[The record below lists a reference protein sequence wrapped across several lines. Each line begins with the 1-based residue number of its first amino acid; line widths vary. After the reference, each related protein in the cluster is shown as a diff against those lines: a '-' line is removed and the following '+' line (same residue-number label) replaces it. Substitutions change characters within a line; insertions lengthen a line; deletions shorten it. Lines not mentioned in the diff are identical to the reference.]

1 MKKILQKQLT
11 LFVFLLGMV
20 GSALAQG
27 NTSMVL
33 VAETDFSCSSLD
45 STTNYASID
54 EVDGFG
60 NSLIEPRLSTGLP
73 LTKTTRSTAAK
84 SDFLSKAQY
93 AITSNPKKLDELRML
108 DEEGWGFVSS
118 TAQGGKFLLS
128 MEVNGLKKSSDY
140 KVEIEY
146 FVPLTADEIESSLY
160 NVSLR
165 AVVNPAPGNETG
177 GASTQGSNQLPDYNI
192 LREGYTNTFVI
203 NQHSMNCMP
212 ISGDGILN
220 LYISPEKGALG
231 HAIMIKS
238 IKVYGTVD
246 TKIQGKKNV
255 CLGGETI
262 TLSAT
267 TQFRKS
273 IESSITW
280 YKDSTKIAQTGSKI
294 THQSGI
300 TPGKHTYYYTMEVPD
315 GEGGTINIK
324 SENFTVEDKLCC
336 MDENGNPM
344 SQKIIWQDDFGTFT
358 SGTEYWTWDY
368 TDLSNPKKVTHQT
381 SGSDKWITDLPYN
394 IPGAVYNGMKKG
406 EAPRPEGWYRVVS
419 FLSDQGGADLGWTA
433 VAYDGTYPNKS
444 KYALKKDGVS
454 YFPDHTYQDTSAMGG
469 MLQINMGCYQGDV
482 IYQRVIR
489 GIKEKKLTF
498 RCYINTFS
506 DTQRTPVAIYVRA
519 TEVDDSGQP
528 VGTPYVS
535 DVVEKLASNDPVSTD
550 WKEVKVGFELTQH
563 SNVLVE
569 IITNVG
575 DGIEGYDNAHGNDLL
590 LDDIQLLAC
599 TEMKDPDTTI
609 IKCTESA
616 RPVIYA
622 NGKDVKSI
630 RLKSGESVTLTS
642 NDVTT
647 MDINGEPYTDFT
659 MSWHKDDA
667 TSKALKT
674 NKGVVADSLVVKW
687 EDADKNG
694 TTFILKVQDNTL
706 NANGE
711 KIDDCNSYDTII
723 VYADAAPETGTYC
736 LDENG
741 NPMSQKIIWQD
752 DFGTFTSAT
761 EYWTWDYTDLSNPKK
776 VTHQTSGRDKWI
788 TDLPYNIPGA
798 VYNNETSGG
807 YPRPEGWYRVVS
819 FLSDQ
824 GGANLGWTAQA
835 YDGTYPNKSKYA
847 LKKDGVSYFP
857 DHTYEDTS
865 AMGGMLM
872 LNMGCYQGDVIY
884 QRVIRSIKEKKLTFR
899 CYINT
904 FSNTY
909 ATPVAI
915 YVRATE
921 VDDSGQPVGTPYV
934 SDVVEKLA
942 SNDPVSTDW
951 KEVKVG
957 FELTQHSNVLV
968 EIITNVGDG
977 IEGYDNAHGNDLLL
991 DDIQLL
997 ACTEMKDPDTTI
1009 IKCTESARPVIYA
1022 NGKDVKSIR
1031 LKSGESVT
1039 LTSNDVTT
1047 MDINGEPYTDFTMSW
1062 HKGNAESTSISKTVG
1077 VVANSLKVKW
1087 EDANQNGTTFILKV
1101 QDNVLNANGEKIDD
1115 CNSYDTIIVYADA
1128 DTETENYCLDDNGN
1142 QTPQKLVWQDDFG
1155 TFTSGTEYWTWDY
1168 TDLKDPKKV
1177 THRTTGGNKW
1187 ITNLPYEIPGAVYN
1201 GMKKGEAPR
1210 PEGWYRVVSF
1220 LSDQG
1225 GADLGWTA
1233 VAYDGTYPNKSKYA
1247 LKKDGVSYFPDHTYQ
1262 DTSAMG
1268 GMLQINMGCY
1278 KGEVIYSRVISG
1290 LCEKTMVFKCFINT
1304 FSDSYGTPVSIYL
1317 RATEIDGSG
1326 QPVGTPFVSDPVEK
1340 LAIND
1345 RESAGWKEVR
1355 VAFELTRSGNVML
1368 EIVSNNGDGPDGD
1381 ENSQGND
1388 LLLDD
1393 IQLFTCG
1400 TPDVNIYFDKNLSEK
1415 ETVACEGESIGLYVD
1430 ESEAIKS
1437 YYGNPYYVYQYSTT
1451 PDNSKSWKTIVTTE
1465 DNHCLVQHS
1474 SSDSLGQN
1482 EKVYYRCVTGTL
1494 SVLEDEISLY
1504 GYFRPNDPC
1513 GAFSISTPIERTVY
1527 CVTRVETQPAENID
1541 EIVNVYTITGALVK
1555 SNVRRS
1561 KALNGL
1567 KKGSYYIVG
1576 HEKVLVD
1583 L

>member
-1 MKKILQKQLT
+1 MKKILQKQLV
-11 LFVFLLGMV
+11 LPVFLLLGAI
-20 GSALAQG
+20 GNLLAQG
-27 NTSMVL
+27 STSMVL
-33 VAETDFSCSSLD
+33 VAETDFSCSFLD

-60 NSLIEPRLSTGLP
+60 NSLIEPRLSTGLS

-118 TAQGGKFLLS
+118 TTKSGQILLN
-128 MEVNGLKKSSDY
+128 MIINGLKDKSDY
-140 KVEIEY
+140 RVEIEY

-165 AVVNPAPGNETG
+165 AVVNPTPGNETG
-177 GASTQGSNQLPDYNI
+177 GASTQGSNQFLEHNT
-192 LREGYTNTFVI
+192 LREGYTNTLSI
-203 NQHSMNCMP
+203 TQASMNCMP

-220 LYISPEKGALG
+220 LYISSEKGGLG
-231 HAIMIKS
+231 QAIMIKS

-300 TPGKHTYYYTMEVPD
+300 TPGKHTYYYTIEVPD

-324 SENFTVEDKLCC
+324 SENFTVEDKICC

-381 SGSDKWITDLPYN
+381 SGSDKWITDLPYE
-394 IPGAVYNGMKKG
+394 IPGAVYNNETNGG
-406 EAPRPEGWYRVVS
+406 YPRTGGWYRVVS
-419 FLSDQGGADLGWTA
+419 FLSDQGGANLGWTA
-433 VAYDGTYPNKS
+433 QAYDGKYPS
-444 KYALKKDGVS
+444 SSSYGKYSNGIP
-454 YFPDHTYQDTSAMGG
+454 YFPDHTYEDTSAMGG
-469 MLQINMGCYQGDV
+469 MLMLDMGCYQGDI

-489 GIKEKKLTF
+489 SIKEKKLTF

-506 DTQRTPVAIYVRA
+506 DTYKTPVAIYVRA
-519 TEVDDSGQP
+519 TEMDDSGRP

-535 DVVEKLASNDPVSTD
+535 DVVEKLALNDPVSTD
-550 WKEVKVGFELTQH
+550 WKEVKVEFELTQY
-563 SNVLVE
+563 SNVSVE

-575 DGIEGYDNAHGNDLL
+575 DGIEGFDNAQGNDLL

-609 IKCTESA
+609 INCTESA
-616 RPVIYA
+616 RPIIYA

-723 VYADAAPETGTYC
+723 VYADAAPET
-736 LDENG
+736 
-741 NPMSQKIIWQD
+741 
-752 DFGTFTSAT
+752 
-761 EYWTWDYTDLSNPKK
+761 
-776 VTHQTSGRDKWI
+776 
-788 TDLPYNIPGA
+788 
-798 VYNNETSGG
+798 
-807 YPRPEGWYRVVS
+807 
-819 FLSDQ
+819 
-824 GGANLGWTAQA
+824 
-835 YDGTYPNKSKYA
+835 
-847 LKKDGVSYFP
+847 
-857 DHTYEDTS
+857 
-865 AMGGMLM
+865 
-872 LNMGCYQGDVIY
+872 
-884 QRVIRSIKEKKLTFR
+884 
-899 CYINT
+899 
-904 FSNTY
+904 
-909 ATPVAI
+909 
-915 YVRATE
+915 
-921 VDDSGQPVGTPYV
+921 
-934 SDVVEKLA
+934 
-942 SNDPVSTDW
+942 
-951 KEVKVG
+951 
-957 FELTQHSNVLV
+957 
-968 EIITNVGDG
+968 
-977 IEGYDNAHGNDLLL
+977 
-991 DDIQLL
+991 
-997 ACTEMKDPDTTI
+997 
-1009 IKCTESARPVIYA
+1009 
-1022 NGKDVKSIR
+1022 
-1031 LKSGESVT
+1031 
-1039 LTSNDVTT
+1039 
-1047 MDINGEPYTDFTMSW
+1047 
-1062 HKGNAESTSISKTVG
+1062 
-1077 VVANSLKVKW
+1077 
-1087 EDANQNGTTFILKV
+1087 
-1101 QDNVLNANGEKIDD
+1101 
-1115 CNSYDTIIVYADA
+1115 
-1128 DTETENYCLDDNGN
+1128 ENYCLDDNGN
-1142 QTPQKLVWQDDFG
+1142 QTPLKLVWQDDFG
-1155 TFTSGTEYWTWDY
+1155 TFTSETVYWTWDY

-1177 THRTTGGNKW
+1177 THQTTGGNKW

-1304 FSDSYGTPVSIYL
+1304 FSDNYRTPVSIYL

-1326 QPVGTPFVSDPVEK
+1326 RPVGTPFVSDPVEK

-1355 VAFELTRSGNVML
+1355 VAFELTRTGNVML
-1368 EIVSNNGDGPDGD
+1368 EIVSNNGDGPDGY

-1437 YYGNPYYVYQYSTT
+1437 YWNGNPYYVYQYSTT

-1561 KALNGL
+1561 KALDGL

>member
-1 MKKILQKQLT
+1 MKKILQKQLV
-11 LFVFLLGMV
+11 LPVFLLLGAI
-20 GSALAQG
+20 GNLLAQG
-27 NTSMVL
+27 STNMLL
-33 VAETDFSCSSLD
+33 VAETDFSCSALD

-60 NSLIEPRLSTGLP
+60 NSLIEPRLSTSLL
-73 LTKTTRSTAAK
+73 LTTTTRSTAAK

-118 TAQGGKFLLS
+118 TTVSGKVILS
-128 MEVNGLKKSSDY
+128 LSVSGLKDNSNY
-140 KVEIEY
+140 RVEIEY
-146 FVPLTADEIESSLY
+146 YVPLTADEIKSSSY

-165 AVVNPAPGNETG
+165 AVVNPTAYNETS
-177 GASTQGSNQLPDYNI
+177 GASTQGSNQLPDLNT
-192 LREGYTNTFVI
+192 LREGYTNTLSI
-203 NQHSMNCMP
+203 TQASMNCRP
-212 ISGDGILN
+212 ISGGALN
-220 LYISPEKGALG
+220 LYISSEKGGLG
-231 HAIMIKS
+231 QAIMIKS
-238 IKVYGTVD
+238 IKVYGTPDATVSGP
-246 TKIQGKKNV
+246 KEV
-255 CLGGETI
+255 CAGGESI
-262 TLSAT
+262 LLSVASSFTPAVTYQWYRKEGNSGVKLTGETGMRLKHVSGKVENKT
-267 TQFRKS
+267 T
-273 IESSITW
+273 
-280 YKDSTKIAQTGSKI
+280 
-294 THQSGI
+294 
-300 TPGKHTYYYTMEVPD
+300 TYYYMAIIPD
-315 GEGGTINIK
+315 GKGGTVEVK
-324 SENFTVEDKLCC
+324 SNELTVKDIMCC
-336 MDENGNPM
+336 MDDNGNPM

-381 SGSDKWITDLPYN
+381 SGSDKWITDLPYD
-394 IPGAVYNGMKKG
+394 IPGAIYNNETGG
-406 EAPRPEGWYRVVS
+406 GSPRPEGWYRVVS

-433 VAYDGTYPNKS
+433 QAYDGKS
-444 KYALKKDGVS
+444 PSFSSYGKYSNGIP

-469 MLQINMGCYQGDV
+469 MLMLNMGCNQGDI

-506 DTQRTPVAIYVRA
+506 DTRKTPVAIYVRA
-519 TEVDDSGQP
+519 IEVDDSGQP
-528 VGTPYVS
+528 VGSPYVS
-535 DVVEKLASNDPVSTD
+535 DVVEKLASNDPESTD
-550 WKEVKVGFELTQH
+550 WKEVKVELELTQH
-563 SNVLVE
+563 SNVSVE

-575 DGIEGYDNAHGNDLL
+575 DGIEGINNAQGNDLL

-642 NDVTT
+642 NNVTT
-647 MDINGEPYTDFT
+647 TDINGEPYTDFT

-723 VYADAAPETGTYC
+723 VYADAAPETENYC
-736 LDENG
+736 LDDNG
-741 NPMSQKIIWQD
+741 NQTPLKLVWQD
-752 DFGTFTSAT
+752 DFGTFTSET
-761 EYWTWDYTDLSNPKK
+761 VYWTWDYTDLSNPKK
-776 VTHQTSGRDKWI
+776 VTHQT
-788 TDLPYNIPGA
+788 
-798 VYNNETSGG
+798 
-807 YPRPEGWYRVVS
+807 
-819 FLSDQ
+819 
-824 GGANLGWTAQA
+824 
-835 YDGTYPNKSKYA
+835 
-847 LKKDGVSYFP
+847 
-857 DHTYEDTS
+857 
-865 AMGGMLM
+865 
-872 LNMGCYQGDVIY
+872 
-884 QRVIRSIKEKKLTFR
+884 
-899 CYINT
+899 
-904 FSNTY
+904 
-909 ATPVAI
+909 
-915 YVRATE
+915 
-921 VDDSGQPVGTPYV
+921 
-934 SDVVEKLA
+934 
-942 SNDPVSTDW
+942 
-951 KEVKVG
+951 
-957 FELTQHSNVLV
+957 
-968 EIITNVGDG
+968 
-977 IEGYDNAHGNDLLL
+977 
-991 DDIQLL
+991 
-997 ACTEMKDPDTTI
+997 
-1009 IKCTESARPVIYA
+1009 
-1022 NGKDVKSIR
+1022 
-1031 LKSGESVT
+1031 
-1039 LTSNDVTT
+1039 
-1047 MDINGEPYTDFTMSW
+1047 
-1062 HKGNAESTSISKTVG
+1062 
-1077 VVANSLKVKW
+1077 
-1087 EDANQNGTTFILKV
+1087 
-1101 QDNVLNANGEKIDD
+1101 
-1115 CNSYDTIIVYADA
+1115 
-1128 DTETENYCLDDNGN
+1128 
-1142 QTPQKLVWQDDFG
+1142 
-1155 TFTSGTEYWTWDY
+1155 
-1168 TDLKDPKKV
+1168 
-1177 THRTTGGNKW
+1177 TGGNKW
-1187 ITNLPYEIPGAVYN
+1187 ITDLPYEIPGAVYN

-1233 VAYDGTYPNKSKYA
+1233 IAYDGTYPNKSKYA

-1304 FSDSYGTPVSIYL
+1304 FSDNYGTPVSIYL
-1317 RATEIDGSG
+1317 RATEIDDSG
-1326 QPVGTPFVSDPVEK
+1326 RPVGTPFVSDPVEK

-1355 VAFELTRSGNVML
+1355 VAFELTRTRNVML
-1368 EIVSNNGDGPDGD
+1368 EIVSNNGDGPDGY
-1381 ENSQGND
+1381 ENNQGND

-1437 YYGNPYYVYQYSTT
+1437 YWNGNPYYMYQYSTT

-1482 EKVYYRCVTGTL
+1482 EKVYYRCVIGTL
-1494 SVLEDEISLY
+1494 FVLEALENEISL

-1513 GAFSISTPIERTVY
+1513 GEFSISTPIERTVY
-1527 CVTRVETQPAENID
+1527 CVTSVETQPAENID
-1541 EIVNVYTITGALVK
+1541 EIVNVYTITGTLVK

-1561 KALNGL
+1561 KALDGL

>member
-1 MKKILQKQLT
+1 MKKILQKQLV
-11 LFVFLLGMV
+11 LPVFLLLGAI
-20 GSALAQG
+20 GNLLAQG
-27 NTSMVL
+27 STNMIL
-33 VAETDFSCSSLD
+33 VAETDFSCSVLD
-45 STTNYASID
+45 STTNFASID

-60 NSLIEPRLSTGLP
+60 NSLIEPRLSTSLP
-73 LTKTTRSTAAK
+73 LTTTTRSTATK

-118 TAQGGKFLLS
+118 TTVGGKVILS
-128 MEVNGLKKSSDY
+128 LSVSGLKDNSNY
-140 KVEIEY
+140 RVEIEY
-146 FVPLTADEIESSLY
+146 YVPLTADEIKTSSY

-165 AVVNPAPGNETG
+165 AVVNPTPGNETG
-177 GASTQGSNQLPDYNI
+177 GASTQGSNQLPDHNT
-192 LREGYTNTFVI
+192 LREGYTNTLSI
-203 NQHSMNCMP
+203 TQASMNCRP
-212 ISGDGILN
+212 ISGGGALN
-220 LYISPEKGALG
+220 LYISSEKGGLG
-231 HAIMIKS
+231 QAIMIKS
-238 IKVYGTVD
+238 IKVYGTPDATVSGP
-246 TKIQGKKNV
+246 KEV
-255 CLGGETI
+255 CAGGESI
-262 TLSAT
+262 LLSVASSFTPEVTYQWYRKEGNSGVKLTGETGMRLKHVSGKVENKT
-267 TQFRKS
+267 T
-273 IESSITW
+273 
-280 YKDSTKIAQTGSKI
+280 
-294 THQSGI
+294 
-300 TPGKHTYYYTMEVPD
+300 TYYYMAIIPD
-315 GEGGTINIK
+315 GKGGTVEVK
-324 SENFTVEDKLCC
+324 SNEFTVKDIMCC

-381 SGSDKWITDLPYN
+381 SGSDKWITDLPYD
-394 IPGAVYNGMKKG
+394 IPGAVYNNETRGDM
-406 EAPRPEGWYRVVS
+406 PRPEGWYRVVS

-433 VAYDGTYPNKS
+433 VAYDGKYPNFS
-444 KYALKKDGVS
+444 RYGKYSNGIP
-454 YFPDHTYQDTSAMGG
+454 YFPDHTYEYTSAMGG
-469 MLQINMGCYQGDV
+469 MLMLNMGCYQGDV

-506 DTQRTPVAIYVRA
+506 DTYVTPVAIYVRA

-550 WKEVKVGFELTQH
+550 WKEVKVEFELTQH
-563 SNVLVE
+563 SNVSVE

-575 DGIEGYDNAHGNDLL
+575 DGIEGINNAQGNDLL

-599 TEMKDPDTTI
+599 TEMKDPDPDPTI
-609 IKCTESA
+609 IKCTESTQ
-616 RPVIYA
+616 PIIYA
-622 NGKDVKSI
+622 NGKNVKSI
-630 RLKSGESVTLTS
+630 HLSSGESVTLTS
-642 NDVTT
+642 NNV
-647 MDINGEPYTDFT
+647 MSENESGNPYTNYT
-659 MSWHKDDA
+659 MSWHKGNA
-667 TSKALKT
+667 ESKPISNAV
-674 NKGVVADSLVVKW
+674 GSVAKPLEVKW
-687 EDADKNG
+687 EDADKKG
-694 TTFILKVQDNTL
+694 TSFILKVQDNIVNPNGSGIFSANVINSTSFETVDSLCNPNLSDDEDGWFSENVDKILSECGTTQEYANKLLQNGMIAKVSSPSKLFDSKSWQNCVKSQNGTGAGMTAIVRNPKLIDPILWEGNGTNMLVNAGSAHCMDSSIVFLAYTL
-706 NANGE
+706 SGLRPASIVKLTADFYYLLDERSINEYYELNESISNKYTFGGGLQIDPVQGKVAGMPHAVIRWTTNLNSDGKPDFLGTNHEIKLAQKTGAQSEAMVGYADSNGNITFYFGRYAPSNTPIG
-711 KIDDCNSYDTII
+711 IDNIEITGTVQDNIVDPTSSESGVCNSYDTII

-752 DFGTFTSAT
+752 DFGTFTSET

-776 VTHQTSGRDKWI
+776 VTHQTSGSDKWI
-788 TDLPYNIPGA
+788 TD
-798 VYNNETSGG
+798 
-807 YPRPEGWYRVVS
+807 
-819 FLSDQ
+819 
-824 GGANLGWTAQA
+824 
-835 YDGTYPNKSKYA
+835 
-847 LKKDGVSYFP
+847 
-857 DHTYEDTS
+857 
-865 AMGGMLM
+865 
-872 LNMGCYQGDVIY
+872 
-884 QRVIRSIKEKKLTFR
+884 
-899 CYINT
+899 
-904 FSNTY
+904 
-909 ATPVAI
+909 
-915 YVRATE
+915 
-921 VDDSGQPVGTPYV
+921 
-934 SDVVEKLA
+934 
-942 SNDPVSTDW
+942 
-951 KEVKVG
+951 
-957 FELTQHSNVLV
+957 
-968 EIITNVGDG
+968 
-977 IEGYDNAHGNDLLL
+977 
-991 DDIQLL
+991 
-997 ACTEMKDPDTTI
+997 
-1009 IKCTESARPVIYA
+1009 
-1022 NGKDVKSIR
+1022 
-1031 LKSGESVT
+1031 
-1039 LTSNDVTT
+1039 
-1047 MDINGEPYTDFTMSW
+1047 
-1062 HKGNAESTSISKTVG
+1062 
-1077 VVANSLKVKW
+1077 
-1087 EDANQNGTTFILKV
+1087 
-1101 QDNVLNANGEKIDD
+1101 
-1115 CNSYDTIIVYADA
+1115 
-1128 DTETENYCLDDNGN
+1128 
-1142 QTPQKLVWQDDFG
+1142 
-1155 TFTSGTEYWTWDY
+1155 
-1168 TDLKDPKKV
+1168 
-1177 THRTTGGNKW
+1177 
-1187 ITNLPYEIPGAVYN
+1187 LPYEIPGAVYN

-1317 RATEIDGSG
+1317 RATEIDDSG

-1355 VAFELTRSGNVML
+1355 VAFELTRTGNVML
-1368 EIVSNNGDGPDGD
+1368 EIVSNNGDGPDGY

-1437 YYGNPYYVYQYSTT
+1437 YWNGNPYYVYQYSTT
-1451 PDNSKSWKTIVTTE
+1451 PDNSKSWKTIVITE

-1494 SVLEDEISLY
+1494 SVLENEISLY

-1567 KKGSYYIVG
+1567 KKGSYYIIG